1 MKAKFWTG
9 VVITLLVIFLGGAV
23 ASAWRFLRVDDLAAR
38 SIGIGVLLL
47 VGVGAWVLLREVSF
61 GWGTE
66 RLGRILHA
74 EGGLPEDTVERSPG
88 GRPNREQADAQFE
101 RYRAETE
108 EQPDDWRSWFRL
120 AVAYDVASDRSRARR
135 TMRRAIAME
144 RAARRG

>member
-9 VVITLLVIFLGGAV
+9 VVITLLLIFLAGAV

-38 SIGIGVLLL
+38 SIGVSVLLL
-47 VGVGAWVLLREVSF
+47 VGIGAWVLIREVSF

-66 RLGRILHA
+66 RLGRALDA
-74 EGGLPEDTVERSPG
+74 EGGLPADTVDRSPG
-88 GRPNREQADAQFE
+88 GRADREQADAQFE
-101 RYRAETE
+101 RYRAETQQRPE
-108 EQPDDWRSWFRL
+108 DWRSWFRL